1 MCDDNFGVAV
11 FTSIA
16 PDQGIELE
24 SRALTVI
31 GGIVLLTQHEKA
43 FLVAPE

>member
-1 MCDDNFGVAV
+1 MCDDNFGV
-11 FTSIA
+11 A

-24 SRALTVI
+24 SRTLTVI

-43 FLVAPE
+43 LDKLFLVAPE